1 MRRYGERRDVRRLE
15 GEKEGE
21 EEGEPGGVL
30 FSK

>member
-1 MRRYGERRDVRRLE
+1 MRRYGERRDVRRLA